1 MKSLLSKSIEERAIN
16 LIVNGV
22 EPLEAVKI
30 AIEVEQK
37 LISEMLEQSTERS
50 KKAKAT
56 ICKNVYGLIHIN
68 S

>member
-16 LIVNGV
+16 LIVKGI

-30 AIEVEQK
+30 AIVEEQK
-37 LISEMLEQSTERS
+37 LISEMLEQTTERS
-50 KKAKAT
+50 KKAKTT
-56 ICKNVYGLIHIN
+56 ICKNVYGLIHIY